1 LTSGALRVRL
11 TAVQGDPGVVP
22 VRGGTVEPLEDRRS
36 RRSVLR
42 GAFAALAAG
51 VLVGGCS
58 GGEELPARHVVV
70 ISIDT
75 ARADHFGFLGSETV
89 ETPNL
94 DALAKEGIVYRDYMT
109 VVPTTLASHV
119 TLLTGKYPHHHG
131 VARNGFMVNPDN
143 EMLAEVLAAEGFRT
157 AGFAGSFALDSRFD
171 FAQGFDHFDEEFDV
185 LVGEEGADQNQRSA
199 EAVTDA
205 VIAYLDETGV
215 RGRLFLFAHYFDPHR
230 PYDAPEPFASMYD
243 TLGIDDLPAIP
254 ALKRREGFTPEE
266 IERYA
271 FAHELRYRAEI
282 AYTDHHVGRLLD
294 DLRERGVLDDA
305 IVVVTTDHGES
316 LWEHGEEFDHG
327 YGVYDSTMRAVWV
340 VRLPGGKR
348 SDTRVRGVVA
358 SIDVLPTVLDFL
370 GIAIPEGVDGEV
382 VPLGTVFDL
391 EPRLRFG
398 QATKPRRGLESDP
411 RWTNILKARCV
422 RDQRLKFIQTPYLD
436 TEELYDLPS
445 DPAETLNI
453 LEDFP
458 PRLLTRVGFLS
469 EELERWSFSADPLPS
484 HFESSQR
491 DETIERLRSLGYL
504 N

>member
-1 LTSGALRVRL
+1 MERFGGRRFIGGAL
-11 TAVQGDPGVVP
+11 GPGTL
-22 VRGGTVEPLEDRRS
+22 GG
-36 RRSVLR
+36 VL
-42 GAFAALAAG
+42 AALLAA
-51 VLVGGCS
+51 LLLGGCS
-58 GGEELPARHVVV
+58 GGEEYPARHVVV

-94 DALAKEGIVYRDYMT
+94 DQFADEGVVFTDYMT

-143 EMLAEVLAAEGFRT
+143 EMLAELLAAEGFRT
-157 AGFAGSFALDSRFD
+157 AGFAGSFALDSRFE
-171 FAQGFDHFDEEFDV
+171 FAQGFDHYDEDFDV
-185 LVGEEGADQNQRSA
+185 LVGDEGADQNQRTA

-205 VIAYLDETGV
+205 VIAHLDETGV

-230 PYDAPEPFASMYD
+230 PYAAPEPFASRYD
-243 TLGIDDLPAIP
+243 TLGIEELPSIP
-254 ALKRREGFTPEE
+254 ALRKREGLTSEE

-271 FAHELRYRAEI
+271 LAYELRYRAEI

-327 YGVYDSTMRAVWV
+327 YGVYDSTMRAVWA
-340 VRLPGGKR
+340 VRLPGAKR
-348 SDTRVRGVVA
+348 SGTRVRGVVA
-358 SIDVLPTVLDFL
+358 SVDVLPTLLDFL
-370 GIAIPEGVDGEV
+370 GIDVPDGVDGET
-382 VPLGTVFDL
+382 VPLGTVYEL

-422 RDQRLKFIQTPYLD
+422 RDQRFKFIQTPYLG
-436 TEELYDLPS
+436 TEELYDLS
-445 DPAETLNI
+445 ADITETRDI
-453 LEDFP
+453 LDDFP
-458 PRLLTRVGFLS
+458 PRLLARIGMLS
-469 EELERWSFSADPLPS
+469 DELEGWAFSADPLPS
-484 HFESSQR
+484 DFERSQR
-491 DETIERLRSLGYL
+491 EETIERLRSLGYV